1 MASPSAGREKL
12 LRWYA
17 KQDEVLQLR
26 IRLLACQVAELKGT
40 STGQELPGAC
50 RGAREDRAT
59 FDFIADSLVK
69 PLLSCRAREAV
80 TNLSAPGRRRRQGRR
95 RRRRCAQRGRGTT
108 VGPRNAATNYS
119 CIQRVLEHYP
129 IAHVCREKESF
140 DRGYKQRI
148 NAQKR

>member
-1 MASPSAGREKL
+1 MTSPSAGREKL

-80 TNLSAPGRRRRQGRR
+80 TNLSAPGRRRSQLACQWPSGQTWAPCRVQRR
-95 RRRRCAQRGRGTT
+95 LLC
-108 VGPRNAATNYS
+108 P
-119 CIQRVLEHYP
+119 
-129 IAHVCREKESF
+129 
-140 DRGYKQRI
+140 
-148 NAQKR
+148 